1 MSATSDE
8 QGVPAGETPE
18 VRRNLTTDVLAYA
31 LGAATSDVVTDA
43 YGGIKAAGKAVVDK
57 IRDRGPEADPP
68 AHDNDSAELVTAL
81 GVCLPAHRRR
91 DHTHATRPCRGS

>member
-1 MSATSDE
+1 MNETLSDE
-8 QGVPAGETPE
+8 QGVPADKPE
-18 VRRNLTTDVLAYA
+18 VQRNLTTDVLAYA

-68 AHDNDSAELVTAL
+68 AQDNDSAELVTPSKGIA
-81 GVCLPAHRRR
+81 AR
-91 DHTHATRPCRGS
+91 ASYI